1 MKLDEEK
8 CRAKITYRNK
18 PQATHY
24 ALKLAAAGMPGYP
37 YKCPVCARWHLTTR
51 GLS

>member
-1 MKLDEEK
+1 MKADEAK

-18 PQATHY
+18 PQAFHY
-24 ALKLAAAGMPGYP
+24 ALKLTAAGMPQLP
-37 YKCPVCARWHLTTR
+37 YKCPVCDRWHLTTR